1 MGCDGCER
9 DNNGN
14 NSNNNTLKAST
25 LDRYDN
31 INLPCEG
38 SYEKEEQRL
47 FSFSLWFCC

>member
-1 MGCDGCER
+1 MIVVEEIITVIIIIP
-9 DNNGN
+9 
-14 NSNNNTLKAST
+14 SNAST